1 MRHVLPTCLLPLL
14 LLAGLAPPEAG
25 ARDGSVASRLDAR
38 GIKYVVDEDGDYRV
52 TYSYK
57 EEGRTQLVFV
67 SGGTEDIAGF
77 SVREV
82 FAPAARIGGD
92 GLDGAKALALL
103 EESRQQ
109 KLGGWEIGGDVL
121 YFVVKLPDSIDAAQL
136 EAALDIAAQVADDKE
151 IEISGGLDEL

>member
-1 MRHVLPTCLLPLL
+1 MRHALPILLPVL
-14 LLAGLAPPEAG
+14 LLAGIAPAGAEAG
-25 ARDGSVASRLDAR
+25 DASVASRLDTR
-38 GIKYVVDEDGDYRV
+38 GIKYVVDEDGDYQV
-52 TYSYK
+52 TYNY
-57 EEGRTQLVFV
+57 EQEGRTQLAFV
-67 SGGTEDIAGF
+67 SGSTESLAGF

-92 GLDGAKALALL
+92 GIDGARARALL

-136 EAALDIAAQVADDKE
+136 EAALDVAAQVADDKE
-151 IEISGGLDEL
+151 IELSGGLDEL